1 MITKVMDIGGNK
13 TVVDEHN
20 LPVRRVAEYYGKST
34 DAKPVAGVKDA
45 DIFCEKDTGKV
56 FLFDEDTSAWL
67 EQ

>member
-1 MITKVMDIGGNK
+1 MVTKVMDVGGNK

-20 LPVRRVAEYYGKST
+20 LPVRRVVEYYGKSA
-34 DAKPVAGVKDA
+34 DEKPVAGVKNG
-45 DIFCEKDTGKV
+45 DIFCEMDTGKV